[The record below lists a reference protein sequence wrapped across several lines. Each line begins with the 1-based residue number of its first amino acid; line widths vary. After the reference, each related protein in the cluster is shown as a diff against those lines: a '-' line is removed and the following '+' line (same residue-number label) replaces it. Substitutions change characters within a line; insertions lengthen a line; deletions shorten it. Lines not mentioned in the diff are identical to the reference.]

1 MRTKKRRRKQT
12 EKGAPVESIDG
23 GSLPFISF
31 QPRPSRFSPRH
42 FFFFPTPPPLP
53 FPNKTAI
60 GRVCEKC
67 AFYCRLQKREKKRK
81 RTRGRSKENSTQ
93 PHHDPPPPPPPKK
106 KKRRRQVCRLR
117 LLRASRHPRPHLR
130 RVQLREPVRT
140 LRRLRRARSGGRLL
154 LPGVHPA
161 REGREEVFL
170 PFFFFSFFERV
181 FSFCF
186 LCSPNFFSLTHKK
199 RSKQNSGTAAQK
211 SSI

>member
-1 MRTKKRRRKQT
+1 MRTKKRRSKQT

-42 FFFFPTPPPLP
+42 FFFFP
-53 FPNKTAI
+53 
-60 GRVCEKC
+60 
-67 AFYCRLQKREKKRK
+67 
-81 RTRGRSKENSTQ
+81 
-93 PHHDPPPPPPPKK
+93 PPPPSPFQTKQPSAASARNVRSIAGYKKERKRERELGRGVRRTALSLIMTPPNPPPKK
-106 KKRRRQVCRLR
+106 NRRRQVCRLR

-161 REGREEVFL
+161 REGREEVFS

-199 RSKQNSGTAAQK
+199 RSKQNSGMAAQK

>member
-93 PHHDPPPPPPPKK
+93 PHHDPPQPPPKK